1 MRLIEGDLVF
11 EFNNVVDAFKFDE
24 SDKTSVHYH
33 GLSHCMK
40 GVDFIVELHDIY
52 LFIEI
57 KDPGN
62 PLATEEGKE
71 TFKKKARSGGAL
83 IPELVQKYR
92 DTFLYR
98 WAENKI
104 DKPIQYICLVT
115 LENAL
120 VSSLMKQLKKHVPE
134 GNASS
139 RWQQSIAQSCIIA
152 NIETWNYN
160 FSQWPVQRMN

>member
-11 EFNNVVDAFKFDE
+11 EFNNAVDAFKFDE
-24 SDKTSVHYH
+24 TDKTSVHYH

-40 GVDFIVELHDIY
+40 GVDFIVELQDIY
-52 LFIEI
+52 LFVEI

-62 PLATEEGKE
+62 SLATEERREK
-71 TFKKKARSGGAL
+71 FKTKAASGEL

-104 DKPIQYICLVT
+104 DKPIKYVCLVT

-134 GNASS
+134 GDAGL
-139 RWQQSIAQSCIIA
+139 RWQHGIAQSCIIA
-152 NIETWNYN
+152 NIKTWNHSFN
-160 FSQWPVQRMN
+160 QWPVQRVSG